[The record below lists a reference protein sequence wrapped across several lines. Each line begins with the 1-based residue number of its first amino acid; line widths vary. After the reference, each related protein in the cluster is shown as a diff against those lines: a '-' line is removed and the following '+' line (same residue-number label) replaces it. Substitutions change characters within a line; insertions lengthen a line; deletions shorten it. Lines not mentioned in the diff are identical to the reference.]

1 MISKEVGFEQDRK
14 IMNFMIKKICHRLSS
29 AALIFLRKNLVFNY
43 RQNRPAV
50 AKPSNCADSHA
61 RAPAPARSALQSPL
75 LVAMS
80 LCLRLRKFESTS
92 NEISEFSLAN
102 LSFPP

>member
-14 IMNFMIKKICHRLSS
+14 IMNFMMKKICHRLSS

-43 RQNRPAV
+43 RQNRPA
-50 AKPSNCADSHA
+50 AKPSNSADSHA
-61 RAPAPARSALQSPL
+61 RARARSALQSPL

-80 LCLRLRKFESTS
+80 LCLPSSSKVRKY
-92 NEISEFSLAN
+92 LK
-102 LSFPP
+102 